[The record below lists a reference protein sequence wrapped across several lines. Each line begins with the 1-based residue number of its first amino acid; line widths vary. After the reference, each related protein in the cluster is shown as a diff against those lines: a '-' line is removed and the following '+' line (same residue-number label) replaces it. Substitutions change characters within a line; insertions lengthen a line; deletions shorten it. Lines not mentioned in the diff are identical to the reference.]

1 MTAKPDL
8 YTNITNQI
16 IAAIEAGASG
26 EQWVCPWHHSGSPV
40 MRPTSAAGRRYSG
53 INRLILWAIAERYQY
68 SSGTWAT
75 FQQWK
80 DHGGQVR
87 RGEKGAHV
95 VLWKRADTAINDQ
108 TDGEDASNGRVF
120 ARTFCVFNKDQVEGV
135 DPESIK
141 EPFSP
146 DTTQAQALEYLKAFG
161 VPINFGLYDAYYRPD
176 IDQVFA
182 PNPETFTDTGSMLAT
197 ISHELIHAT
206 GHKSRENR
214 VSLRDYH
221 KDRSVRALEELVAE
235 LGASYL
241 MADLGLSYAP
251 RSDHAQYIAS
261 WLVNL
266 KNDPKAIFT
275 AARLAQ
281 AAAERIHSTCK
292 VSLGEGLAQAA

>member
-1 MTAKPDL
+1 
-8 YTNITNQI
+8 
-16 IAAIEAGASG
+16 
-26 EQWVCPWHHSGSPV
+26 
-40 MRPTSAAGRRYSG
+40 
-53 INRLILWAIAERYQY
+53 
-68 SSGTWAT
+68 
-75 FQQWK
+75 
-80 DHGGQVR
+80 
-87 RGEKGAHV
+87 
-95 VLWKRADTAINDQ
+95 
-108 TDGEDASNGRVF
+108 
-120 ARTFCVFNKDQVEGV
+120 
-135 DPESIK
+135 
-141 EPFSP
+141 
-146 DTTQAQALEYLKAFG
+146 
-161 VPINFGLYDAYYRPD
+161 
-176 IDQVFA
+176 
-182 PNPETFTDTGSMLAT
+182 MLAT

>member
-1 MTAKPDL
+1 MTGKPDL

-16 IAAIEAGASG
+16 IAAIEGGANG
-26 EQWVCPWHHSGSPV
+26 DQWVCPWHHSGSPV

-80 DHGGQVR
+80 NHGGQVR
-87 RGEKGAHV
+87 KGEKGAHV
-95 VLWKRADTAINDQ
+95 VLWKRADTATNDQ
-108 TDGEDASNGRVF
+108 TDGEDANKGRVF
-120 ARTFCVFNKDQVEGV
+120 ARTFCVFNKDQVAGI
-135 DPESIK
+135 DPEAIG

-146 DTTQAQALEYLKAFG
+146 ETTQAQALEYLKAFG

-176 IDQVFA
+176 IDQIFA
-182 PNPETFTDTGSMLAT
+182 PCPESFIDTGAMLAT
-197 ISHELIHAT
+197 ISHEVAHAS
-206 GHKSRENR
+206 GHHTRENR
-214 VSLRDYH
+214 DSLLNYH
-221 KDRSVRALEELVAE
+221 KDQSAHALEELVAE

-251 RSDHAQYIAS
+251 RSDHAQYIES
-261 WLVNL
+261 WLVHL

-281 AAAERIHSTCK
+281 AAAERIHSTCQAG
-292 VSLGEGLAQAA
+292 LGEGLAQAA